1 MRKQRHGWI
10 RDRALSLARI
20 AALTGTLTLHIVVFA
35 QLWLNA
41 RVVPQQRMRSA
52 ITVELYQAEDPPP
65 VQPVAPEQPPPT
77 IDHPMPRVPP
87 RERVAPAE
95 VEPVEAIEEPPL
107 DAVVVE
113 PSLGERIDQQR
124 SAVAAEIAREN
135 APARRLFRGRPIDAM
150 LPDGDKGT
158 LPGFRPRTADDPSK
172 LMRKFGQVLSQ
183 NLPSAAWDQDAP
195 MDLLTEGWETKHHG
209 SDLAGCE
216 LQYQELDADLRRQMC
231 GEVGRGQ

>member
-65 VQPVAPEQPPPT
+65 VQPVAPEQPPAT

-150 LPDGDKGT
+150 LPDGATGI
-158 LPGFRPRTADDPSK
+158 LPGFRPKVSEGTPGIVRGLANMLSRGVPTAATDP
-172 LMRKFGQVLSQ
+172 
-183 NLPSAAWDQDAP
+183 DAP
-195 MDLLTEGWETKHHG
+195 TDLLTEGWEAAHHG